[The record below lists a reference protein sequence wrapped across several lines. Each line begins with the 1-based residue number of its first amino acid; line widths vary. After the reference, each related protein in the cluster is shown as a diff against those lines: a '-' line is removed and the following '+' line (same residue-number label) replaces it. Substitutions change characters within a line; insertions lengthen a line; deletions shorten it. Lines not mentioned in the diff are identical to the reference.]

1 MGVSTPIFSFSTHPS
16 FVRPHQGF
24 SHPLP
29 TAQTGNFNA
38 GGRTTLQPV
47 NNTYICRPETQLS
60 LTLPF

>member
-1 MGVSTPIFSFSTHPS
+1 MGVSTPIFFSTFPAC
-16 FVRPHQGF
+16 RPYQGF
-24 SHPLP
+24 SRFPL

-60 LTLPF
+60 LTFPF